1 MTLGMLIKVYNSI
14 TIKFS
19 IFFIFII
26 LLTTEFLR
34 QQTWEEFS
42 WRQPPLSEAI
52 RNNSFLSGNFCS
64 MITQP
69 EYGQSS
75 WKKVE
80 GWFKYSNHNF
90 SLLKHNQVSSIK
102 QSDAE
107 EKWKVCE
114 QSFWGLWERQS
125 WSDQREDSWSKSQ
138 SGAQMPGG
146 QGGYFDEN
154 MGGNKRF

>member
-1 MTLGMLIKVYNSI
+1 
-14 TIKFS
+14 
-19 IFFIFII
+19 
-26 LLTTEFLR
+26 
-34 QQTWEEFS
+34 
-42 WRQPPLSEAI
+42 
-52 RNNSFLSGNFCS
+52 

-69 EYGQSS
+69 DYGQSS

-80 GWFKYSNHNF
+80 GWFKYIQYPE
-90 SLLKHNQVSSIK
+90 LQSSKTPSSFKIK

-125 WSDQREDSWSKSQ
+125 WSNQREDSWSKSQ

-154 MGGNKRF
+154 MGAN